1 MKKILIAM
9 TLTLGLSL
17 SSLACSSAAP
27 SGIAPSPGSP
37 DADIWIAGDSIAGG
51 VHNFLQTP
59 GIYNAAR
66 GGNGFLHQLEGTIP
80 TYALERLALAAAL
93 DGPRYMIV
101 QGTVTDYQ
109 LKFEEVTATMAA
121 FEAEL
126 SARGIVVIWLTTP
139 VGNYPAMPQWL
150 ERTNG
155 WMLQRQYVMDCNT
168 AIVRYAGFPDQI
180 HPSQDGFR
188 AYAAC
193 IDSKLAETIAQI
205 EN

>member
-1 MKKILIAM
+1 MKKILIVM
-9 TLTLGLSL
+9 SLTLSLTLSG
-17 SSLACSSAAP
+17 LACSSAAP
-27 SGIAPSPGSP
+27 GGISVSPGSP
-37 DADIWIAGDSIAGG
+37 AADIWIAGDSVAGG
-51 VHNFLQTP
+51 VHYYLKTP
-59 GIYNAAR
+59 GIYNAAK

-80 TYALERLALAAAL
+80 SYVRERLALPAAL
-93 DGPRYMIV
+93 DGPSYMIV

-109 LKFEEVTATMAA
+109 LNFEEVTATMAA

-126 SARGIVVIWLTTP
+126 LARGIVVIWLTTP
-139 VGNYPAMPQWL
+139 IGNYPALPQWL

-193 IDSKLAETIAQI
+193 IDSKLAQTIAQI

>member
-1 MKKILIAM
+1 MKKILIVTFLA
-9 TLTLGLSL
+9 LGLSL
-17 SSLACSSAAP
+17 GSLACSSAAP
-27 SGIAPSPGSP
+27 GGIAVSSGSP
-37 DADIWIAGDSIAGG
+37 AADIWIAGDSVAGG
-51 VHNFLQTP
+51 VHYYLRTP
-59 GIYNAAR
+59 GIYNAAK

-80 TYALERLALAAAL
+80 TYALERLALPAAI
-93 DGPRYMIV
+93 DGPSYMIV

-109 LKFEEVTATMAA
+109 FNFEEVTATMAA

-126 SARGIVVIWLTTP
+126 LARGIVVIWLTTP

-150 ERTNG
+150 AQTNG

-205 EN
+205 EA

>member
-1 MKKILIAM
+1 MQKILIVIS
-9 TLTLGLSL
+9 LTLALSL

-27 SGIAPSPGSP
+27 SGSTVSPGSP
-37 DADIWIAGDSIAGG
+37 AADIWIAGDSVAGG
-51 VHNFLQTP
+51 VHYYLQTP

-66 GGNGFLHQLEGTIP
+66 GGNGFLHQYEGTIP
-80 TYALERLALAAAL
+80 TYVWERLALPAAL

-109 LKFEEVTATMAA
+109 LNFEEVTATMAA

-139 VGNYPAMPQWL
+139 IGNYPALPQWL

-155 WMLQRQYVMDCNT
+155 WMLQRPHVMDCNT
-168 AIVRYAGFPDQI
+168 ATVRYAGFPDQI

-193 IDSKLAETIAQI
+193 IDSKLAQTIAQI

>member
-9 TLTLGLSL
+9 TLTLGLGL
-17 SSLACSSAAP
+17 SSFACSAAAP
-27 SGIAPSPGSP
+27 GGSTFSPGSP
-37 DADIWIAGDSIAGG
+37 AADIWIAGDSVAGG
-51 VHNFLQTP
+51 VHYYLRTA
-59 GIYNAAR
+59 GIYNAAK

-80 TYALERLALAAAL
+80 TYALERLALPAAI
-93 DGPRYMIV
+93 DGPSYMIV

-109 LKFEEVTATMAA
+109 LNFEEVTATMAA

-180 HPSQDGFR
+180 HPSQDGYR

-193 IDSKLAETIAQI
+193 IDTKLAETIAQI
-205 EN
+205 EA